1 MWTFILAGALY
12 LVGVAVILVIKP
24 SFMFTPDGNW
34 KEFGIGQ
41 SELRYTTFPFWLFCI
56 VWAVVSY
63 TFVIL
68 VMPPM
73 PPMSSITE
81 EPIRRKVKNTW
92 FRNTSASAYSSAPAY
107 SSAKVVPPVESD
119 SDLVFDDEI
128 EAPDMLKKGY
138 YVLNKKAS
146 KLAGVPKYVYLGE
159 DQP

>member
-1 MWTFILAGALY
+1 M
-12 LVGVAVILVIKP
+12 GVAVILVIKP

-56 VWAVVSY
+56 VWAVISY
-63 TFVIL
+63 TIVIL
-68 VMPPM
+68 LMPPM
-73 PPMSSITE
+73 HLTE
-81 EPIRRKVKNTW
+81 EDNSERFYEAPVKNQRKGRNSW
-92 FRNTSASAYSSAPAY
+92 FRNAPASAR
-107 SSAKVVPPVESD
+107 VVPPVDD

-128 EAPDMLKKGY
+128 EAPEMLKKGY

-159 DQP
+159 DEP

>member
-1 MWTFILAGALY
+1 MWTFILAGGLY

-56 VWAVVSY
+56 VWAVISY
-63 TFVIL
+63 TIVIL
-68 VMPPM
+68 LMPPM
-73 PPMSSITE
+73 HPMHLTGE
-81 EPIRRKVKNTW
+81 EDRFYEAPVKNQRKGRNSW
-92 FRNTSASAYSSAPAY
+92 FRNAPATASAR
-107 SSAKVVPPVESD
+107 VVPPVDD

-128 EAPDMLKKGY
+128 EAPEMLKKGY

-159 DQP
+159 DEP